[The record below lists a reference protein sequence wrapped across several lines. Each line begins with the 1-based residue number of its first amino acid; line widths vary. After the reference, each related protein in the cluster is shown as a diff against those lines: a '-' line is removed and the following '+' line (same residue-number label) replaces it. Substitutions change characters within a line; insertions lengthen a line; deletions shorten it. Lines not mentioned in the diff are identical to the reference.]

1 MSDRLTP
8 AQKLRQIQQELGQ
21 RLQRLTLRS
30 PQSPPLAIKSTR
42 DQKIELIELTTE
54 QQHYLTRVL
63 RLGQGDKFV
72 AIDTYGRWWLAQLEA
87 DQNNRISA
95 QLIDLLIT
103 DRPSNLEIIL
113 AVAMPKGNGF
123 EAIIKPV
130 VELGVDRIVP
140 LYSDR
145 TVFSAS
151 KPIGQQKQQRWQRIA
166 AEAIEQSLQTR
177 ITEISQPQSFKDFV
191 SSTSPANHAQKNIN
205 QSHGYK
211 YLCVTHDAPHL
222 LSTWQ
227 SAWGKEMRSLHQQSD
242 QFSDQD
248 RQANLSDLLVIT
260 DVANS
265 INSTNPTNSEI
276 VDTTDMTEDR
286 QNLDRRQ
293 LIITTGPEGGWTAE
307 EEAIALSHNFQP
319 ISLGSQILAAT
330 TAPVVALAIVNG
342 VMQAYDYA

>member
-87 DQNNRISA
+87 AQNNQISA

-103 DRPSNLEIIL
+103 DRTSSLEIIL

-191 SSTSPANHAQKNIN
+191 SNTNQANNAQKNIN
-205 QSHGYK
+205 QSHGYKYK

-227 SAWGKEMRSLHQQSD
+227 QQWRSLHQQSD

-248 RQANLSDLLVIT
+248 RQANLSDLIVIT

-286 QNLDRRQ
+286 QNLDRPQ
-293 LIITTGPEGGWTAE
+293 LIILTGPEGGWTEA

-342 VMQAYDYA
+342 VMQAYDYT